1 MLATEIP
8 LCFGPSKP
16 SKDRSGPPKAFEN
29 PDNIAAANPQSPRLP
44 LCLLEYGVGRLDAAR
59 CGFQFALA
67 QPGEFP
73 QPTKQLTVS
82 RFAPPQ
88 QARLYVIEIPDE
100 RATGNNH
107 NTMRKKAR
115 LLPFHLLPLCSDVL
129 LRSKAADCPAA
140 WGILHAASHVMLMP
154 QLRHGPALPLDGRI
168 RCEEKT
174 DAFPNRAS
182 TFLRE
187 SIRRICSYR
196 LTSPSIR
203 LTEFVHDN
211 MRNFAGPRCT
221 SYPLSFRSSPTY
233 TSF

>member
-1 MLATEIP
+1 
-8 LCFGPSKP
+8 
-16 SKDRSGPPKAFEN
+16 
-29 PDNIAAANPQSPRLP
+29 
-44 LCLLEYGVGRLDAAR
+44 
-59 CGFQFALA
+59 
-67 QPGEFP
+67 
-73 QPTKQLTVS
+73 
-82 RFAPPQ
+82 
-88 QARLYVIEIPDE
+88 
-100 RATGNNH
+100 
-107 NTMRKKAR
+107 MRKKAR

-211 MRNFAGPRCT
+211 MRNFRWAALHIVSTLVQIFAYVHQLLISCPSSRRLPPPGLLIPCLHCPTSRIRKHPTETTSQQRHRQNHTSSRSRC
-221 SYPLSFRSSPTY
+221 PFC
-233 TSF
+233 F

>member
-1 MLATEIP
+1 MSLLDSANHP

-115 LLPFHLLPLCSDVL
+115 LLPFHLLHLRLRTPAFDLVPLVATFASSRFAYTVSPLSD
-129 LRSKAADCPAA
+129 
-140 WGILHAASHVMLMP
+140 
-154 QLRHGPALPLDGRI
+154 
-168 RCEEKT
+168 
-174 DAFPNRAS
+174 FPNPKTSHGNYVTA
-182 TFLRE
+182 T
-187 SIRRICSYR
+187 
-196 LTSPSIR
+196 TSPKS
-203 LTEFVHDN
+203 HQ
-211 MRNFAGPRCT
+211 
-221 SYPLSFRSSPTY
+221 
-233 TSF
+233 